1 MGSYSLD
8 QAPHPSAFGYKCP
21 WCPTVVVEAALGS
34 AVTVFELHLDQH
46 FATAQL
52 GAA

>member
-1 MGSYSLD
+1 MGYSLGH
-8 QAPHPSAFGYKCP
+8 APDSFGYKCP

-34 AVTVFELHLDQH
+34 AVVVFELHLDEH
-46 FATAQL
+46 FAHQQI